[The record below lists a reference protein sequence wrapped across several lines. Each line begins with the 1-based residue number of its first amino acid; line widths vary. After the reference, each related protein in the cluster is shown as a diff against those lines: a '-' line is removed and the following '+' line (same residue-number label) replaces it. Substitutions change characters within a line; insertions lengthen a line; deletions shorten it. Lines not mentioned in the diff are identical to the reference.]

1 MKDINTLTVADLTE
15 NAPPFTGWRLATEET
30 ISAWGQAMKYGDKDV
45 LDLAKKV
52 KHQLDMMVTDQAP
65 RIAAQSP
72 HDRQAAYDYLNEK
85 GVSHII
91 VSHLVEF
98 SKLQASKQEPKSY
111 APTGWH
117 MVPRLMTASMINAW
131 SAGTTVTSDEVAY
144 RTHFQ
149 DAWKRVLDATPN
161 PDCKEGSNTGYIP
174 DGNHCMACS
183 EPADPN
189 IEELFSRQQAGFERC
204 FEALGITDDR
214 ERSWSSL
221 VLAINSALEGRK
233 QDFEFEGWFDK
244 EYPQDDEGNLTKYQ
258 ETSVMTLMRNA
269 FEAGRDLAT
278 STNRSAIVP
287 LTEPVSIH
295 KALLGGREA
304 KLVTAVGGEVAAFIV
319 NIQLTGW
326 NTPKEHAE
334 GYVRGFNLAA
344 KCMQDALTSRPLGK
358 IPPDG
363 DAEHWK
369 NLYLQEMACRVT
381 WQQKAL
387 ENMAELTRSFQQWWE
402 DKRDELMQDT
412 NPRHHAEAAWNAS
425 AATWARAGK
434 EPVATLHDD
443 GHYTWVGAKK
453 PDGYNYAGWRMSVYS
468 APVNKEPDCINC
480 GLPTDPSCYCER
492 GRKANAQQRGEA

>member
-15 NAPPFTGWRLATEET
+15 NAPPFTGWRWATEEA
-30 ISAWGQAMKYGDKDV
+30 ISAWGQAMKHGDRSV

-52 KHQLDMMVTDQAP
+52 KRQLDMMVAAPAP
-65 RIAAQSP
+65 RIADQSP

-111 APTGWH
+111 APAGWH

-161 PDCKEGSNTGYIP
+161 PDCRECSNTGYIP

-221 VLAINSALEGRK
+221 VLAINNALEGRK
-233 QDFEFEGWFDK
+233 QDFEF
-244 EYPQDDEGNLTKYQ
+244 
-258 ETSVMTLMRNA
+258 
-269 FEAGRDLAT
+269 
-278 STNRSAIVP
+278 
-287 LTEPVSIH
+287 
-295 KALLGGREA
+295 
-304 KLVTAVGGEVAAFIV
+304 
-319 NIQLTGW
+319 
-326 NTPKEHAE
+326 
-334 GYVRGFNLAA
+334 AA